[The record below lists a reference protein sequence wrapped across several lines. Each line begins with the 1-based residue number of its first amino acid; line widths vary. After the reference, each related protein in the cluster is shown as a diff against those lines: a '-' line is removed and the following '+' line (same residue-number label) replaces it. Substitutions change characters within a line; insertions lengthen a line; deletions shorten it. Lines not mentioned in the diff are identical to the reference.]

1 MLLSKKRKI
10 NIKKRRSF
18 KRIKNGG
25 DILLLS
31 NDNPL
36 YVVYI
41 YYEEKYWPIFISLH
55 NIVEHDNYY
64 EYRSLCISRY
74 LRELNNEYIMEE
86 TIFGNYIKDNTYLAE
101 IKINVKDNDKIKVN
115 GNFLFKDKK
124 NVKVDEKITIL
135 EHNMDKVDYKNY
147 LPIIERDDDNDLT
160 IYRGK
165 TSKTIIP
172 TVTHD
177 YIRYFYKIV
186 QNAEGIITDI
196 FSTYMLSFSKKK
208 TLKFKTFFFADISL
222 NTDPEYGAP
231 YDYVDLKDLGRA
243 TQKLERFDPYNI
255 VDDDIFE
262 DGTENNILNYLK
274 GNIQIS
280 EIKEENMY
288 DD

>member
-1 MLLSKKRKI
+1 M
-10 NIKKRRSF
+10 N
-18 KRIKNGG
+18 
-25 DILLLS
+25 
-31 NDNPL
+31 
-36 YVVYI
+36 
-41 YYEEKYWPIFISLH
+41 
-55 NIVEHDNYY
+55 
-64 EYRSLCISRY
+64 
-74 LRELNNEYIMEE
+74 E

-115 GNFLFKDKK
+115 GNFLIKEKK

-135 EHNMDKVDYKNY
+135 EHNIDKVNYKNY

-172 TVTHD
+172 TVTRD

-186 QNAEGIITDI
+186 QNADGIITDI
-196 FSTYMLSFSKKK
+196 FSTYMLSFSPKK
-208 TLKFKTFFFADISL
+208 TLKFKTFFFGDISL
-222 NTDPEYGAP
+222 HTDPEYGAP

-243 TQKLERFDPYNI
+243 TQKVERFDPNNI

-262 DGTENNILNYLK
+262 DGTENIILNYLK

-280 EIKEENMY
+280 EIKEEHMY